1 MITRA
6 DKEQSVK
13 AITEKL
19 TKAKAS
25 FIVDFKGMKVEQITD
40 LRKKLFSLESEMKVV
55 RNTLAKRAL
64 DVMPEVKEEL
74 SSSFK
79 GTNAF
84 VFAFGDISATA
95 KALTN
100 LAKDVEV
107 FQLKT
112 GVMDG
117 KTLDEGKIQFLSTLP
132 GKDQLRA
139 QLLGVLCAPASKLA
153 RTLNEVPSSFARVLK
168 AKADQ
173 QAG

>member
-6 DKEQSVK
+6 DKEQGVK
-13 AITEKL
+13 LITEKFA
-19 TKAKAS
+19 KAKAA
-25 FIVDFKGMKVEQITD
+25 FIVDFKGLKVEQVTD
-40 LRKKLFSLESEMKVV
+40 LRKKLFPLESEMKVV

-64 DVMPEVKEEL
+64 KDHPDIEKAL
-74 SSSFK
+74 ASQLT
-79 GTNAF
+79 GTNAI
-84 VFAFGDISATA
+84 VFAFGDITATA
-95 KALTN
+95 KTLSN
-100 LAKDVEV
+100 FAKDIEL

-117 KTLDEGKIQFLSTLP
+117 KAMDENKIKFLATLP

-139 QLLGVLCAPASKLA
+139 QLLGVLCAPASQLV

-173 QAG
+173 QAS